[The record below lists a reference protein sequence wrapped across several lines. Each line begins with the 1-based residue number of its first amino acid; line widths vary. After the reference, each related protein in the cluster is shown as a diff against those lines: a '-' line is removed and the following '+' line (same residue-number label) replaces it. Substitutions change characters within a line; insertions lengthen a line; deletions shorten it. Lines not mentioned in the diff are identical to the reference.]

1 MRFFVENPQNEICTK
16 NANMGSVDWGQPQ
29 KSIEMKFYPL
39 KVVDGSWPW
48 KTAP

>member
-39 KVVDGSWPW
+39 KVVDGS
-48 KTAP
+48 